1 MTRNVKTLISHFKVG
16 LSPSKKNFF
25 ISFNNSSSEV
35 MENAFYSNL
44 KLFLFLSWLF
54 VQVETTNDLIRKI
67 RLTSKFM
74 TSQPGQQRITIHIFL
89 NISRIKGNQTMQF
102 GQLIEYNKRN
112 IFLQK
117 SVRNVSHGFCLC
129 H

>member
-1 MTRNVKTLISHFKVG
+1 
-16 LSPSKKNFF
+16 
-25 ISFNNSSSEV
+25 